1 MTPMKPVLLLLCLLF
16 GAGSLFAQFRAKS
29 STEAHITVN
38 DLGTTEKKIEA
49 FLSANQLKPVKYN
62 RMKYLLEIDLYAE
75 QAVLD
80 KLVAEYRSWGYVSL
94 EKTGMVSFEPEMAK
108 LRDEIVQLQQQL
120 ETYRTLAVYADSNA
134 RASYLGYREKMLE
147 TEKAIYLAQAK
158 LAEYTN
164 GSRYNFVQ
172 LEFREES
179 NSTMDYSSSWV
190 NMPGVEYSH
199 LWVEQPKAGITPSVM
214 HGVSLKYMFNTG
226 KSYGIL
232 GLYKNY
238 DTKTLVNEAYL
249 FAFGQDFYSRRMG
262 RGQRKFLNLYTSFN
276 AGVYIL
282 TGEEQRSA
290 SWFINPFLGLEL
302 FKNKYFLIDNKVGY
316 FLPYK
321 DNRDLRGL
329 LYNVSF
335 NFVF

>member
-1 MTPMKPVLLLLCLLF
+1 MMKIKSLLLLLCLVS
-16 GAGSLFAQFRAKS
+16 GSLFAQFRAKT
-29 STEAHITVN
+29 STDVDITVN
-38 DLGTTEKKIEA
+38 DLGATEKKIEA
-49 FLSANQLKPVKYN
+49 FLAANALKPVKYN
-62 RMKYLLEIDLYAE
+62 RTKYHIEIELYAP
-75 QAVLD
+75 QTVFD
-80 KLVAEYRSWGYVSL
+80 KLVGEYRSWGYISS
-94 EKTGMVSFEPEMAK
+94 EKTGMVSYEPEMAK
-108 LRDEIVQLQQQL
+108 LRDDILHLQQQL
-120 ETYRTLAVYADSNA
+120 ETYRTLAAYADSNV
-134 RASYLGYREKMLE
+134 RSSYLGYREKMLE
-147 TEKAIYLAQAK
+147 TEKLIYQSQAK

-164 GSRYNFVQ
+164 GSLYNFVQ
-172 LEFREES
+172 LDLREEA

-199 LWVEQPKAGITPSVM
+199 LWVEQPRAGITPSVM

-282 TGEEQRSA
+282 TGEEQKSA